1 MKKKKYSCLALSF
14 TLLLT
19 IGGCQKTSPKPGET
33 GKTVITMMYPA
44 VLSHFEELVETT
56 YPDIDL
62 RAEVTTSAMLNGDS
76 ERRLRNGHGT
86 DLIVTT
92 LPTGSVKEFML
103 DLSATAYATH
113 YQATVMSPILLDG
126 KTYYLPLPGQ
136 YSGYILNTTLA
147 EQLADTIPASGQELL
162 ALLDAGRE
170 QGVGIGEDGSMFG
183 VDSVDIAAIG
193 TFLIGMQVPDFLGL
207 IDGIQW
213 MSNFQA
219 GTATFSDDWD
229 HCLDNLLQCVER
241 GILNPQALSLK
252 EVNALP
258 IEARMLDG
266 TLLLCY
272 GNARLWTTLCEKSVD
287 YEYTMMPF
295 LSDQG
300 NPPWTISSPDGY
312 IGINAAL
319 AAPEKKTEYEACQ
332 RILELLSTQEG
343 QSAWIADT
351 QATNSYLTG
360 YLDEENQVPAGL
372 ETCVENG
379 YVYDLQ
385 MSSNIVQY
393 FGSRMISVLNG
404 KTEMADALAEIDQY
418 RMEGSEAVDYDQS
431 IVGSVAEDLLYEN
444 YNTRREE
451 TTIGN
456 LVADAVAEY
465 ADAQIAVVNGGG
477 IRASLYQGDVLGAD
491 LAAVCPYSNTIVL
504 VEAEGRVIE
513 AMLENGIS
521 QTIRDSEIPAGR
533 FLQVSGL
540 KYVYRP
546 KIGDE
551 PARLISVMLP
561 DGTPLE
567 ANVRYKLAI
576 NNYMAGS
583 SGYIDNNGDGYTML
597 NLFSDDVPLGEGIA
611 LLKDTGATYADAMR
625 VYFNAHQDEL
635 IKPELENRILVDE
648 GE

>member
-1 MKKKKYSCLALSF
+1 M
-14 TLLLT
+14 
-19 IGGCQKTSPKPGET
+19 
-33 GKTVITMMYPA
+33 
-44 VLSHFEELVETT
+44 
-56 YPDIDL
+56 
-62 RAEVTTSAMLNGDS
+62 
-76 ERRLRNGHGT
+76 
-86 DLIVTT
+86 
-92 LPTGSVKEFML
+92 
-103 DLSATAYATH
+103 
-113 YQATVMSPILLDG
+113 LDG

-183 VDSVDIAAIG
+183 IDSVDIAAIG
-193 TFLIGMQVPDFLGL
+193 TFLIGIQVPDFLGL

-213 MSNFQA
+213 MSNLQA
-219 GTATFSDDWD
+219 GTATFSGVWD

-272 GNARLWTTLCEKSVD
+272 GNARLFTILCEKSD
-287 YEYTMMPF
+287 YYDYTMMPF
-295 LSDQG
+295 LSDHG

-319 AAPEKKTEYEACQ
+319 AAPEKKTEFEACQ
-332 RILELLSTQEG
+332 RVLDLLSTQEG
-343 QSAWIADT
+343 QNAWIADT

-521 QTIRDSEIPAGR
+521 QTIRDSEIPAGPVPSGFR
-533 FLQVSGL
+533 AEICVS
-540 KYVYRP
+540 P
-546 KIGDE
+546 
-551 PARLISVMLP
+551 
-561 DGTPLE
+561 
-567 ANVRYKLAI
+567 
-576 NNYMAGS
+576 
-583 SGYIDNNGDGYTML
+583 
-597 NLFSDDVPLGEGIA
+597 
-611 LLKDTGATYADAMR
+611 
-625 VYFNAHQDEL
+625 
-635 IKPELENRILVDE
+635 ENRR
-648 GE
+648 

>member
-19 IGGCQKTSPKPGET
+19 IGGCQKTSEET

-62 RAEVTTSAMLNGDS
+62 RAEITTSAMLNGDS

-103 DLSATAYATH
+103 DLSATAYATR

-183 VDSVDIAAIG
+183 IDSVDIAAIG
-193 TFLIGMQVPDFLGL
+193 TFLIGIQVPDFLGL

-213 MSNFQA
+213 MSNLQA
-219 GTATFSDDWD
+219 GTATFSGVWD

-272 GNARLWTTLCEKSVD
+272 GNARLFTILCEKSD
-287 YEYTMMPF
+287 YYDYTMMPF
-295 LSDQG
+295 LSDHG

-319 AAPEKKTEYEACQ
+319 AAPEKKTEFEACQ
-332 RILELLSTQEG
+332 RVLDLLSTQEG
-343 QSAWIADT
+343 QNAWIADT